1 MQSELRPVLAR
12 LKFGSGFGASLFRE
26 PVSGQVQ
33 IVAALGKNVE
43 EFGEIF
49 GK

>member
-26 PVSGQVQ
+26 PVSGPSTNSSSTG
-33 IVAALGKNVE
+33 GKCGGNW
-43 EFGEIF
+43 
-49 GK
+49 